1 MKKEFK
7 RLLEVKITNALKTIG
22 CVLITGPKQA
32 GKTFLAKK
40 LSQSQFYVQ
49 EAGVKNQTLLE
60 IKKDNPIF
68 TGAKPRLIDEWQIVP
83 QIWDKVRFLIDQSDD
98 PVGLFILTGST
109 RADFKQVF
117 HSGAGRI
124 LTIPIHTLSF
134 AEILA
139 NQNQIKLS
147 ELFEK
152 KTMLIQTSFVKSVLN
167 ELLSNCSMV
176 VDLML

>member
-68 TGAKPRLIDEWQIVP
+68 TGAKPRLIDEWQMCP
-83 QIWDKVRFLIDQSDD
+83 KF
-98 PVGLFILTGST
+98 GTKCAF
-109 RADFKQVF
+109 
-117 HSGAGRI
+117 
-124 LTIPIHTLSF
+124 
-134 AEILA
+134 
-139 NQNQIKLS
+139 
-147 ELFEK
+147 
-152 KTMLIQTSFVKSVLN
+152 
-167 ELLSNCSMV
+167 
-176 VDLML
+176 